1 MLNLETNEKTL
12 KANNLSTAQK
22 VVNIVAIVLCV
33 ILIPILVMNCVLIV
47 KGLISPNEVPSIF
60 GKIPLIVLTE
70 SMDPEIKSGDL
81 IICDEV
87 DPADLRDGDVI
98 SFFDPDG
105 SGSSI
110 VTHRIIEVITDTK
123 TGELSFR
130 TKGDNNNIEDRLSV
144 PDENVVGVWGGLHFW
159 QLGRVLLFTQ
169 STLGVILLIIIPVAL
184 FAAYEIIK
192 RRKQDKEKQSDID
205 QLKAELEAM
214 KAAQAS
220 APEAPASEEGNA
232 EASITRP
239 NDSSAE
245 ENTEGE
251 E

>member
-1 MLNLETNEKTL
+1 MLNIENEAKTNNADEI
-12 KANNLSTAQK
+12 STSQK

-33 ILIPILVMNCVLIV
+33 ILIPILVMNCILIV

-60 GKIPLIVLTE
+60 GRIPLIVLTE

-87 DPADLRDGDVI
+87 DPKELNEGDVI

-105 SGSSI
+105 NGSTI
-110 VTHRIIEVITDTK
+110 VTHRIIGVITDTK

-144 PDENVVGVWGGLHFW
+144 PDENIVGIWSEIRFW
-159 QLGRVLLFTQ
+159 QLGSVLLFTQ
-169 STLGVILLIIIPVAL
+169 SPIGIILCIFLPVAA

-205 QLKAELEAM
+205 KLKAELEAM
-214 KAAQAS
+214 KASVGESSARPQETDEAS
-220 APEAPASEEGNA
+220 APESTDSEA
-232 EASITRP
+232 
-239 NDSSAE
+239 
-245 ENTEGE
+245 
-251 E
+251 

>member
-1 MLNLETNEKTL
+1 MLNIENEAKTNNADEI
-12 KANNLSTAQK
+12 STSQK

-33 ILIPILVMNCVLIV
+33 ILIPILVMNCILIV

-60 GKIPLIVLTE
+60 GRIPLIVLTE

-81 IICDEV
+81 IICDE
-87 DPADLRDGDVI
+87 GDVI

-105 SGSSI
+105 NGSTI

-144 PDENVVGVWGGLHFW
+144 PDENIVGIWSEIRFW
-159 QLGRVLLFTQ
+159 QLGSVLLFTQ
-169 STLGVILLIIIPVAL
+169 SPIGIILCIFLPVAA

-205 QLKAELEAM
+205 KLKAELEAM
-214 KAAQAS
+214 KASVGESSARPQETDEAS
-220 APEAPASEEGNA
+220 APESTDSEA
-232 EASITRP
+232 
-239 NDSSAE
+239 
-245 ENTEGE
+245 
-251 E
+251 